1 MNQKECSYRSL
12 PWASELVWFP
22 ITVTTAF
29 LHYITYPL
37 GLEKLISGLVVGG
50 FFGMILIPISLCGGI
65 VYLLENSHILPPNFV
80 WIAAQL
86 LAIPFSIYYV
96 VSILILN
103 RQHLSV
109 KDANCHPTNR
119 NFIESASSK
128 FLFSF
133 QDYLQMT
140 CVPWSSDAKLLPNK
154 QYVIAV
160 HPHGIHCTP
169 LALFSTVG
177 SSFDMR
183 FPNLVGQKLTG
194 LAATIMFKIPLVR
207 ELFLNMG
214 YVDASRCV
222 ASKVL
227 EEGRSLY
234 VCTGGE
240 EESMYTTPGKDTVV
254 LKRRKGFVRLALSYG
269 AELVPVF
276 GVGNNDLYTTYK
288 FLLGPRLWIQKN
300 FGIALPLFHGRWGT
314 PIPHKRQVR
323 VLIGKPIPTPK
334 PKVMG
339 AKPDNDLVDEYH
351 AKYVSALIELHS
363 NNVKDRI
370 LEIR

>member
-276 GVGNNDLYTTYK
+276 GVGNNDLYT
-288 FLLGPRLWIQKN
+288 
-300 FGIALPLFHGRWGT
+300 
-314 PIPHKRQVR
+314 VR
-323 VLIGKPIPTPK
+323 FI
-334 PKVMG
+334 M
-339 AKPDNDLVDEYH
+339 
-351 AKYVSALIELHS
+351 SFLHS
-363 NNVKDRI
+363 IYLLLVRFSLIFYGCLIYFSIIGLLTFDITICRLINFFWDPDFGSKRI
-370 LEIR
+370 LGLPFHCFMGVGVHRFHTNDKYEY